1 MITKLNYTAIVCLFL
16 IGCSSPDSNTS
27 NSEASSNPPPTQ
39 VSDISNVKHNSLTSA
54 KKAFTTGCKNGGGTE
69 QYCSCQ
75 FKVINAS

>member
-54 KKAFTTGCKNGGGTE
+54 KKLSQQDAKMVEGLSNI
-69 QYCSCQ
+69 
-75 FKVINAS
+75 VVASLKL